1 MKKLTIRDVAV
12 FAMLGALMFAGKK
25 IMEFLPNVHPLALLT
40 MVYTV
45 AYRRRGIFPVI
56 VYLLLE
62 TAFGGFLWT
71 VPYYYIFPL
80 CYVATLLVP
89 AGLSRWKRQICYTV
103 ICTFFG
109 IAFGCLYAPW
119 QAIVFMK
126 TFDFE
131 RILAW
136 IVAGLPWDFVHGVSN
151 FFCGMLIMPI
161 VRALRIAEG
170 NAMIS

>member
-1 MKKLTIRDVAV
+1 MKKLTVRDIAV

-25 IMEFLPNVHPLALLT
+25 IMEFLPNVHPLAVLT
-40 MVYTV
+40 MVYTI
-45 AYRRRGIFPVI
+45 AYRRRGIFPII

-80 CYVATLLVP
+80 CHAATLLVP
-89 AGLSRWKRQICYTV
+89 ADASKWKRQICYTA

-119 QAIVFMK
+119 QAIMWGLSFEK
-126 TFDFE
+126 T
-131 RILAW
+131 LAW
-136 IVAGLPWDFVHGVSN
+136 IAAGAYFDIIHGIGNFALSFAIIPLAGALVQISN
-151 FFCGMLIMPI
+151 CASKK
-161 VRALRIAEG
+161 R
-170 NAMIS
+170 

>member
-25 IMEFLPNVHPLALLT
+25 IMEFLPNVHPVALLT

-89 AGLSRWKRQICYTV
+89 AGLSRGKRQICYTV

-119 QAIVFMK
+119 QAVMWGLSFEK
-126 TFDFE
+126 T
-131 RILAW
+131 LAW
-136 IVAGLPWDFVHGVSN
+136 IAAGLYFDIIHAVGNFALSFAIIPLAEALVQISN
-151 FFCGMLIMPI
+151 Y
-161 VRALRIAEG
+161 ALKNR
-170 NAMIS
+170 